1 MPIPMKQA
9 SKYFQEFDP
18 HVWSLI
24 SFLNWRSEAPDF
36 SLKPKLEHGTFKF
49 EILRIANRDK
59 NEIRAQKAQDMLDNW
74 KNIKHSLKV
83 KKFWNDRKMQSL
95 EQDIKYIQAQ
105 NQLKVLQVDSEDLS
119 YALDR
124 SRELNEHA
132 NIIGNKRKLVLEK
145 NGERR
150 TKSGRKIPDYRD
162 KSNDKSTD
170 ESADGIKAVL
180 KKFEETY
187 LAMDPHYMWTLT
199 TGRKVEKV
207 IYEFAKNLNRE
218 SYLHSFIINDADV
231 ETLSLFSL
239 DEWKEIKN
247 LKATDNPKL
256 DPSFKRLLKK
266 YTIQDI
272 KKLRSLLFEPFTPDG
287 EEYNRDIHF
296 CLDYINNA
304 YRGILRLWE
313 MDENPFD
320 SLKLEGWFETNV
332 WNRIIDPAFDDL
344 NVDLIREEGVF
355 RLRKDRLKFGAIEAG
370 RKWKEINGTKY
381 MSDSLEMSKMLKDML
396 DKLIREC
403 KMNEDLVKKLKVVG
417 ILHGA
422 NRLQILTV
430 DHPKGYITR
439 INHNNIQEVSGR
451 LTAAK
456 PLALVLKEVLY
467 ARSIIIE
474 TVDMIDRDDDLNIE
488 TFLDDDDG
496 FHMPPINITTTTFT
510 TPNKSRSKDMV
521 NEINHIFQ
529 FKH

>member
-1 MPIPMKQA
+1 
-9 SKYFQEFDP
+9 
-18 HVWSLI
+18 
-24 SFLNWRSEAPDF
+24 
-36 SLKPKLEHGTFKF
+36 
-49 EILRIANRDK
+49 
-59 NEIRAQKAQDMLDNW
+59 
-74 KNIKHSLKV
+74 
-83 KKFWNDRKMQSL
+83 MQSL